1 MTDTDKLNDAILE
14 SGIKIVAIAGKL
26 GISRKGFYKK
36 LNNETEFKDSEI
48 AAMQKILGLTNR
60 KRDEIFLLKWLNKN
74 QPNYALGLHTIPR
87 NFRQQKYI

>member
-48 AAMQKILGLTNR
+48 AAM
-60 KRDEIFLLKWLNKN
+60 
-74 QPNYALGLHTIPR
+74 
-87 NFRQQKYI
+87 